1 MSRGKLE
8 SGNHRGFNGKEFCLQ
23 VWEAGLSESRGPP
36 LQLCSSG
43 PLSAVPWPSSLF
55 PGSAV
60 SKNDTI
66 QAAYRRRD
74 SPAADTTREVV
85 DRWLLDG
92 ALFGIESF
100 HQDILKQMHKNEKV
114 QAAFELAQ
122 KLNRAGLY
130 SQGYYIIGLPPE
142 TPESIAEDLR
152 TLASLE
158 LDTTQITIVTPHP
171 QTEMWRE
178 LESRFGILEKDWSK
192 FDTKQLVWNH
202 PHCAPGVLESLL
214 EQGFRGCY
222 GNGWLKRTSK
232 KFLATRRIQRD
243 FSSILMGPV
252 RARLASPHRL
262 RYLPPH
268 ETVSAEAQAH
278 AASA

>member
-1 MSRGKLE
+1 MEKSSVFRFGKLVYL
-8 SGNHRGFNGKEFCLQ
+8 SL
-23 VWEAGLSESRGPP
+23 VGLLYSF
-36 LQLCSSG
+36 G

-122 KLNRAGLY
+122 KLNRA
-130 SQGYYIIGLPPE
+130 
-142 TPESIAEDLR
+142 
-152 TLASLE
+152 
-158 LDTTQITIVTPHP
+158 
-171 QTEMWRE
+171 
-178 LESRFGILEKDWSK
+178 
-192 FDTKQLVWNH
+192 
-202 PHCAPGVLESLL
+202 
-214 EQGFRGCY
+214 
-222 GNGWLKRTSK
+222 
-232 KFLATRRIQRD
+232 
-243 FSSILMGPV
+243 
-252 RARLASPHRL
+252 
-262 RYLPPH
+262 
-268 ETVSAEAQAH
+268 
-278 AASA
+278 

>member
-66 QAAYRRRD
+66 QAA
-74 SPAADTTREVV
+74 
-85 DRWLLDG
+85 
-92 ALFGIESF
+92 
-100 HQDILKQMHKNEKV
+100 
-114 QAAFELAQ
+114 FELAQ

-130 SQGYYIIGLPPE
+130 SQGYYIIGLSPE

-178 LESRFGILEKDWSK
+178 LE
-192 FDTKQLVWNH
+192 
-202 PHCAPGVLESLL
+202 
-214 EQGFRGCY
+214 
-222 GNGWLKRTSK
+222 
-232 KFLATRRIQRD
+232 
-243 FSSILMGPV
+243 
-252 RARLASPHRL
+252 
-262 RYLPPH
+262 
-268 ETVSAEAQAH
+268 
-278 AASA
+278 